1 MLVYTTPHPK
11 KAFQSGVRPRWTLS
25 RGVYVCVCGHPVS
38 KDFDVVD
45 GFI

>member
-25 RGVYVCVCGHPVS
+25 RGVYVCVCVGILFPRIS
-38 KDFDVVD
+38 M
-45 GFI
+45 